1 MMNKK
6 ILLDFEEILQFLKI
20 IRIEV
25 LAVCGPVN
33 TPRQTVPTSPP
44 PPLNIRTHVPGQTEN
59 GSLFWASPLI
69 S

>member
-6 ILLDFEEILQFLKI
+6 ILLDFEEILQFLKK

-33 TPRQTVPTSPP
+33 TPLSDSPHLSTPTSQYSDTCSWSDGEWVII
-44 PPLNIRTHVPGQTEN
+44 LGFTTH
-59 GSLFWASPLI
+59 
-69 S
+69 